1 MIFLSPLILQSQQ
14 SSIIFS
20 KVNFSIYNPAYT
32 GVEGPSI
39 VINSR
44 LQWTGIDQAPRTSYF
59 LYHLAQRKNVLLGI
73 SAINDR
79 VFIENKTYLTLDYNY
94 KLQIDQ
100 EKSIF
105 LGIKAGGFYNNIDT
119 DKIPRIFNEANP
131 LLSAVESYFSPII
144 GVGFTMIA
152 PNFFVGLGTPNLFNS
167 KRFKQRDE
175 LEPSA
180 QDLTLFHLTGGF
192 KFALNS
198 KLSLN
203 PSVIYRSISDSPNFV
218 SGNISFKYDEKLS
231 LGTGLSNN
239 DNLSVFFSSLSKNGF
254 QWGYGYEFLN
264 GSAAEAIK
272 SPTHEIFLK
281 INLDKKEDSEE
292 NESEIN
298 DEE

>member
-1 MIFLSPLILQSQQ
+1 M
-14 SSIIFS
+14 
-20 KVNFSIYNPAYT
+20 
-32 GVEGPSI
+32 
-39 VINSR
+39 
-44 LQWTGIDQAPRTSYF
+44 
-59 LYHLAQRKNVLLGI
+59 
-73 SAINDR
+73 
-79 VFIENKTYLTLDYNY
+79 
-94 KLQIDQ
+94 
-100 EKSIF
+100 
-105 LGIKAGGFYNNIDT
+105 
-119 DKIPRIFNEANP
+119 
-131 LLSAVESYFSPII
+131 
-144 GVGFTMIA
+144 
-152 PNFFVGLGTPNLFNS
+152 
-167 KRFKQRDE
+167 
-175 LEPSA
+175 
-180 QDLTLFHLTGGF
+180 TGGF